1 MNKMIFKFSLAT
13 LVSVVL
19 LLTSCSKMDLPE
31 NYYES
36 PIPNDKQTQRSSL
49 LGDFRNKRYCE
60 LLFTFVNGNDTITE
74 VYNTMGCNE
83 CPSEDWSEI
92 DGEELKIMYGAI
104 DVHVNGPRFWVINRP
119 GRGDENIRYDK
130 IGTFGNIQMKLAAQI
145 DGVLEVADKYSEH
158 NIIRFTTWKYKKNN
172 QIYKLINPFGEE
184 YIMQSYTT
192 MINPDLKIEGLEN
205 LENQLTLPTGWSFES
220 ETLEQKI
227 ELVSNGDAIVVQD
240 DLGNTYQKVND

>member
-1 MNKMIFKFSLAT
+1 
-13 LVSVVL
+13 
-19 LLTSCSKMDLPE
+19 
-31 NYYES
+31 
-36 PIPNDKQTQRSSL
+36 
-49 LGDFRNKRYCE
+49 
-60 LLFTFVNGNDTITE
+60 
-74 VYNTMGCNE
+74 MGCNE